1 MFDAKFLRIF
11 KGLFSKSLLKQSLE
25 RNSNFL
31 RQYKKARQC
40 RAFLHALSVGAS
52 APNPDTRNFS
62 RKVSCE
68 SSKASPKIK
77 WCVRWKILLPT
88 FLIRKVGSLAHLSTK
103 ERCVYNIFL
112 HKNTSASETYNCNFS
127 FNGKIRI
134 YFRAAKSTFFK

>member
-1 MFDAKFLRIF
+1 MRIF

-25 RNSNFL
+25 RSSNFL

-77 WCVRWKILLPT
+77 WCVRWEILLHT
-88 FLIRKVGSLAHLSTK
+88 FLIRKVCSLAHLSPK
-103 ERCVYNIFL
+103 ERCVYNIFCIKTHL
-112 HKNTSASETYNCNFS
+112 QAKLIIVTFLLT
-127 FNGKIRI
+127 
-134 YFRAAKSTFFK
+134 AKSEYISRRKKHFF